1 MELILTRDIYIDIDI
16 VSQIVLKFRIFNNVF
31 LIFIINLSKRDIE
44 EIIIIMLLLEYIL
57 MYKRNKEVL
66 QKKRNLFIE
75 L

>member
-1 MELILTRDIYIDIDI
+1 MILTRDIYIDIDI

-57 MYKRNKEVL
+57 MYKRNKKVL

>member
-57 MYKRNKEVL
+57 MYKRNKKVL